1 MRTVAAFVLSMVLLV
16 VYVVTEHPLAMIA
29 LVVAAVVL
37 AVIGLGPD
45 RVELAPVPDPYRRQR

>member
-1 MRTVAAFVLSMVLLV
+1 MRTVAAFVVSMILV
-16 VYVVTEHPLAMIA
+16 VVYAVTEHPLVMIA

-37 AVIGLGPD
+37 AVVGLGPD